1 MNYSTLRVAATV
13 PSPALSKTWTGSD
26 RITQPAL
33 VFFAVEGAGHQ
44 QGRRVRRSMGLTSS
58 PFPPSHSDRRDG
70 STFVGVY
77 QAKTEF
83 SSSLVTTIVPIV
95 TKRTKLQRLCLGLGR
110 PSLTVLTCHMLHSKS
125 FICLSL
131 LEKEAIRCKENTQ
144 HCFVK
149 KVKLLLTFFFSKYYD
164 NQYTIL

>member
-1 MNYSTLRVAATV
+1 MVETQRRLNYSTLRVAATA

-58 PFPPSHSDRRDG
+58 PSPPSHSDRRDG
-70 STFVGVY
+70 GTFVGIY
-77 QAKTEF
+77 QAKTIF

-110 PSLTVLTCHMLHSKS
+110 PSLTVLTMTCHMLHGKS
-125 FICLSL
+125 FICLYL
-131 LEKEAIRCKENTQ
+131 LQREGKA
-144 HCFVK
+144 
-149 KVKLLLTFFFSKYYD
+149 
-164 NQYTIL
+164 